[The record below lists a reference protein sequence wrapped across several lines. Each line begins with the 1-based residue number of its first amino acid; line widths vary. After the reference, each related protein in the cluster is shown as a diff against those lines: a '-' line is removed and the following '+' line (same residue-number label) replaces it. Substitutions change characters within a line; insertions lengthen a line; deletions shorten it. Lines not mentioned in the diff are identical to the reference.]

1 MPATVTYPA
10 GGRERSVPPQSLL
23 HGTADRLSGV
33 VVLRVGETKPS
44 RTAAYSPTGKAL
56 WHIAESVLS

>member
-1 MPATVTYPA
+1 MGLGPGYLPATVTYPA

-23 HGTADRLSGV
+23 HRTADRLPGV
-33 VVLRVGETKPS
+33 AVLWVRETKPA

-56 WHIAESVLS
+56 